1 MPVLKGLKLRCA
13 TAILFTPLT
22 SLLAQPS
29 AASPRFEAISLKYI
43 GSPMDAARPL
53 NGGLSI
59 PMWPVDYK
67 GNRLSGSASIWPII
81 AFACADLVTPY
92 RQEPN
97 GRGMRTELYQ
107 VEAVAPPGTSL
118 ETARAMLRAALAERL
133 GFQYHIAGREIPV
146 SFLERGSG
154 PLKLVGAATDFDPDK
169 ESYRASTFAYR
180 TQSASILEFAKF
192 LTSVTRQDVIDR
204 TGIEGEFQ
212 FNIDWTKYVEQEGV
226 ESVPQLASSVVK
238 SLGLKLTPGKQMQ
251 KVLVIDHIDKMPTP
265 N

>member
-1 MPVLKGLKLRCA
+1 MPVLKSLKLCCA

-22 SLLAQPS
+22 SLFAQAPG
-29 AASPRFEAISLKYI
+29 APPRFEAISLKYI
-43 GSPMDAARPL
+43 GPPMGGAPPSNGASSPMR
-53 NGGLSI
+53 S
-59 PMWPVDYK
+59 VDYK

-97 GRGMRTELYQ
+97 GRGIPMELYQ
-107 VEAVAPPGTSL
+107 IEAVAPPGTSL

-133 GFQYHIAGREIPV
+133 GFQYHIADRETPV

-154 PLKLVGAATDFDPDK
+154 PLKLVSAADFDPDK

-226 ESVPQLASSVVK
+226 GSVPQLASSVVK